1 MQCICAFYSVSNHSF
16 RCWQDITPF
25 NKSDLLSVRS
35 QFLDPSSIIDGVP
48 PAYFPRY
55 APCSAVHPALSSCAS
70 VPLDRFFA
78 VFKWMLPIY
87 GALHFIPAVL
97 FKWKTFVQDPGK
109 MLLKATT
116 GSMRSSAFLGVFVV
130 IYQSA
135 HFFKIQSFQSYLQSK
150 IISCSDLLLQAPT
163 P

>member
-1 MQCICAFYSVSNHSF
+1 MHLPARASQSISDHSF
-16 RCWQDITPF
+16 RYSQDITPF
-25 NKSDLLSVRS
+25 NKSDLLSLRS
-35 QFLDPSSIIDGVP
+35 QFLNPVSTIDGAT
-48 PAYFPRY
+48 PAYFPGY
-55 APCSAVHPALSSCAS
+55 APCSAVHPALSSCTS

-135 HFFKIQSFQSYLQSK
+135 YFLKIQSYSGYL
-150 IISCSDLLLQAPT
+150 
-163 P
+163 

>member
-1 MQCICAFYSVSNHSF
+1 MSNPF
-16 RCWQDITPF
+16 PVQDITPF
-25 NKSDLLSVRS
+25 NKSDLLSFRS
-35 QFLDPSSIIDGVP
+35 QFLNSNPVAIAIDG
-48 PAYFPRY
+48 PAQLAYLPRY

-97 FKWKTFVQDPGK
+97 FKWKKFMQDPGK
-109 MLLKATT
+109 ILLKATG

-135 HFFKIQSFQSYLQSK
+135 YFFITFFPCSVSFVKIRIYSSS
-150 IISCSDLLLQAPT
+150 
-163 P
+163 